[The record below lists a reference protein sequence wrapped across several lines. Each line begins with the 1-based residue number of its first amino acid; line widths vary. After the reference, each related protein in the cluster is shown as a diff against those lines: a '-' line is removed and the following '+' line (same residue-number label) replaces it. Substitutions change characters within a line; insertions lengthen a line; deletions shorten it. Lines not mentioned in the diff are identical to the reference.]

1 VKLKSFIKDRLYFIF
16 YTVLLVSLL
25 IIAYALAVLE
35 AGNHISISN
44 VIYLIILALFMM
56 LIFLAADY
64 IRQYRFLNQ
73 LARMKQEPSL
83 SFEYVEAFREPLTN
97 EQRLWMELF
106 QQMNKV
112 TIGQLQEQIKQ
123 KEQYELLIH
132 QWVHQMKTPVSVI
145 SLLIQEGKRTFSN
158 EPMKDY
164 LKEIEEE
171 NDRFRRGLEIILHG
185 ARLQRFS
192 EDVKSER
199 VDLINLV
206 KQVINEEKKQFI
218 KRFIYPRLETEL
230 ENVYVHS
237 DRKWLHFA
245 ISQVVFNALKYS
257 RQEEHDSITFSIV
270 EKESEIF
277 LRITD
282 QGIGI
287 VQHDLKRVF
296 DPFFTGENGRVQQE
310 STGMGL
316 YLVKEIVNR
325 LGHGVTI
332 QSTVSEGTTVE
343 FLFKTNTLHEK

>member
-1 VKLKSFIKDRLYFIF
+1 MKLKSFMRDRLYFIF

-25 IIAYALAVLE
+25 IIAYTLAVLE
-35 AGNHISISN
+35 AGNHLSVSN
-44 VIYLIILALFMM
+44 IIYLIILALFMM
-56 LIFLAADY
+56 LLFLAGDY
-64 IRQYRFLNQ
+64 IRHFRFLNQ

-83 SFEYVEAFREPLTN
+83 SFEYVEAFRDPLSN
-97 EQRLWMELF
+97 EQTLWMDLF
-106 QQMNKV
+106 QQMNQV

-145 SLLIQEGKRTFSN
+145 SLLVQEGNRAFSD
-158 EPMKDY
+158 ETMKEY
-164 LKEIEEE
+164 LKGIEEE

-206 KQVINEEKKQFI
+206 KQVINQKKKQFI

-230 ENVYVHS
+230 ENVFVHT

-257 RQEEHDSITFSIV
+257 KQEKHDSITFSIV
-270 EKESEIF
+270 EKESGIF

-287 VQHDLKRVF
+287 VPHDVKRVF

-332 QSTVSEGTTVE
+332 RSIVSEGTTVE
-343 FLFKTNTLHEK
+343 FFFKSNTLHDR

>member
-1 VKLKSFIKDRLYFIF
+1 MKLKSYIKDRLYFIF
-16 YTVLLVSLL
+16 YTVLLGSLL

-35 AGNHISISN
+35 AGNQISISN
-44 VIYLIILALFMM
+44 IIYLFILALFLM
-56 LIFLAADY
+56 LLFLAIDY
-64 IRQYRFLNQ
+64 IRHYRFLNQ
-73 LARMKQEPSL
+73 LVRMKQEPSL
-83 SFEYVEAFREPLTN
+83 TFEYVEAFGDPLSN
-97 EQRLWMELF
+97 EQKLWIELF
-106 QQMNKV
+106 QQMNQA
-112 TIGQLQEQIKQ
+112 TIEQLQEQVNQ

-145 SLLIQEGKRTFSN
+145 SLLVQEGKRTFSN
-158 EPMKDY
+158 ETMKDY

-218 KRFIYPRLETEL
+218 KRFIYPRLDTEH
-230 ENVYVHS
+230 ENLYVQS

-257 RQEEHDSITFSIV
+257 RQGEHDSITFNIF
-270 EKESEIF
+270 EKKSEVL

-287 VQHDLKRVF
+287 VPHDVKRVF
-296 DPFFTGENGRVQQE
+296 DPFFTGENGRAQQE

-325 LGHGVTI
+325 LGHGITI

-343 FLFKTNTLHEK
+343 FLFNTNTLHER

>member
-1 VKLKSFIKDRLYFIF
+1 MKLKSFIIDRLYFIF

-25 IIAYALAVLE
+25 IIAYSLAVLE

-44 VIYLIILALFMM
+44 IIYLIILALFMM
-56 LIFLAADY
+56 ILFLAADY
-64 IRQYRFLNQ
+64 IRHYRFLNQ

-83 SFEYVEAFREPLTN
+83 SFEYVEAFRDPLSN
-97 EQRLWMELF
+97 EQKLWMELF
-106 QQMNKV
+106 QQMNQE

-145 SLLIQEGKRTFSN
+145 SLLIQEGRRTFSN

-206 KQVINEEKKQFI
+206 KQVINEEKNSSSNGSYTPGL
-218 KRFIYPRLETEL
+218 KR
-230 ENVYVHS
+230 S
-237 DRKWLHFA
+237 
-245 ISQVVFNALKYS
+245 
-257 RQEEHDSITFSIV
+257 
-270 EKESEIF
+270 
-277 LRITD
+277 LRIYMC
-282 QGIGI
+282 IRI
-287 VQHDLKRVF
+287 VS
-296 DPFFTGENGRVQQE
+296 G
-310 STGMGL
+310 STSP
-316 YLVKEIVNR
+316 LVR
-325 LGHGVTI
+325 WSLMH
-332 QSTVSEGTTVE
+332 
-343 FLFKTNTLHEK
+343 

>member
-1 VKLKSFIKDRLYFIF
+1 MKLKSYIKDRLYFIF
-16 YTVLLVSLL
+16 YTVLLGSLL

-44 VIYLIILALFMM
+44 IIYLLILALFTM
-56 LIFLAADY
+56 LLFLAIDY
-64 IRQYRFLNQ
+64 IRHYRFLNQ
-73 LARMKQEPSL
+73 LVRLKLEPSL
-83 SFEYVEAFREPLTN
+83 TFEFVDAFRDPLSN
-97 EQRLWMELF
+97 EQKLWMELF
-106 QQMNKV
+106 LQMNLA
-112 TIGQLQEQIKQ
+112 TNEQLQEQIKQ

-145 SLLIQEGKRTFSN
+145 SLLVQEGKRSFSN
-158 EPMKDY
+158 EQMKDY

-171 NDRFRRGLEIILHG
+171 NDRFHRGLEIILHG

-192 EDVKSER
+192 EDIKSER
-199 VDLINLV
+199 VDLIELV

-218 KRFIYPRLETEL
+218 KRFIYPRLETEHESL
-230 ENVYVHS
+230 YVHS

-257 RQEEHDSITFSIV
+257 RQGEHDSITFNIV
-270 EKESEIF
+270 EKESEVF
-277 LRITD
+277 LRISD

-287 VQHDLKRVF
+287 VPHDVKRVF
-296 DPFFTGENGRVQQE
+296 DPFFTGENGRAKQE

-325 LGHGVTI
+325 LGHVVTI
-332 QSTVSEGTTVE
+332 RSAVSEGTTVE
-343 FLFKTNTLHEK
+343 FLFSINTLHER